1 MGDREKCMHVQEAK
15 EGTGVFYGSVP
26 YCVEIGLFHRTGTW
40 LLSKLSPPPWNV
52 EIPGTRSLAQ
62 QAEVLLLAQQKFS
75 PTLSSPHLHMLFIK
89 QAQITSH
96 SHHQNYRTDVKEV
109 KLN

>member
-1 MGDREKCMHVQEAK
+1 MHVQEAK

-40 LLSKLSPPPWNV
+40 LPSKLSPPPWNV

-62 QAEVLLLAQQKFS
+62 KAEVLLLAQQKFS

-89 QAQITSH
+89 QA
-96 SHHQNYRTDVKEV
+96 
-109 KLN
+109 